1 MAQSVE
7 QLIRNQQAAGSNPAT
22 SSKKT
27 SEVLVFFYAVVGGLG
42 LCPVPQ
48 ARTGFPP
55 LTLALIMSAL
65 SLRITPIKKTTEFCL
80 SFFLYNS

>member
-27 SEVLVFFYAVVGGLG
+27 SEVLVFFYAVVDGLG
-42 LCPVPQ
+42 FALCHRHEP
-48 ARTGFPP
+48 AFR
-55 LTLALIMSAL
+55 
-65 SLRITPIKKTTEFCL
+65 R
-80 SFFLYNS
+80 